1 MNQNIH
7 EEQKIEKSFDIDLF
21 KRLFKF
27 TRPYLP
33 VFIICI
39 LLLFFI
45 TAVDLVR
52 PYLIKVVIDDYIN
65 AWEEPMVSSIEA
77 LPHDPDKLSVVKYN
91 DQYFVRE
98 SELRTYIQD
107 DFVDY
112 LKSQDPEKGQ
122 DIEKALKGLSPGS
135 AKNDS
140 KDRSLAE
147 FLNPLKENGVTW
159 AQFIDPE
166 MKYQLFM
173 HEGNQYLTGGV
184 IPSNADID
192 TRQIENNILYADED
206 LIHLTTLT
214 EDDYH
219 AFRVADINGIM
230 KVIMTFVIILVGG
243 FLLNYLQALLLNYA
257 AQRQIYEMRQAL
269 FNHLMHQSL
278 SFFDKNPV
286 GRLVTRVTND
296 MKNISDMYTN
306 VLINAFKDVLLL
318 GGTIFV
324 MFALN
329 AKLALVSLITF
340 PLIGLAAW
348 RFRMKAREAHRAVKV
363 KIAKINSALS
373 ENISGMKIIQ
383 IFDQQAAIKDAFKKV
398 NDEHLEVSLDEI
410 RVFAIFRP
418 TMNLIYSLTLAIL
431 IWYGGGKALQGALE
445 LGVLFAFI
453 NYTEQFYRP
462 IFDLSEKFNI
472 LQSAMASAERI
483 FLLFDTNEGIEE
495 VNAPI
500 RLEPFRGEIEFKNV
514 WFSYDE
520 DNWVLKDVSF
530 KVEPGDTVAFVGAT
544 GSGKT
549 TIISLLNRFYD
560 IQKGQIL
567 VDGFDIKTLSLDDL
581 RGKIGMVL
589 QDVFL
594 FAGDIKGNIRLNQ
607 RDMPMECLESVARHV
622 NADPF
627 IKKLPGGYDEPV
639 QERGSTLSAGQRQL
653 LSFARALAFNPDV
666 LILDEAT
673 ANIDTETEQLI
684 QDAIDKVVRDR
695 TTIVVAHRL
704 STIQNSDKIIVL
716 HKGEI
721 REVGTHDELLSHEGI
736 YHNLFQLQYK

>member
-1 MNQNIH
+1 MNNNYH
-7 EEQKIEKSFDIDLF
+7 EEQTIEKSFDIELF

-27 TRPYLP
+27 TKPYVP
-33 VFIICI
+33 VLLLCI
-39 LLLFFI
+39 VLLFFI
-45 TAVDLVR
+45 TAVDLIR

-65 AWEEPMVSSIEA
+65 AWEEPMQQTREDLSRAIPSVHSVHYGDWYYTRKSDLENYI
-77 LPHDPDKLSVVKYN
+77 DK
-91 DQYFVRE
+91 
-98 SELRTYIQD
+98 ELLNQPSPISFS
-107 DFVDY
+107 DF
-112 LKSQDPEKGQ
+112 
-122 DIEKALKGLSPGS
+122 
-135 AKNDS
+135 DS
-140 KDRSLAE
+140 KIRYLRDQDVA
-147 FLNPLKENGVTW
+147 W
-159 AQFIDPE
+159 ANTVDPNVSF
-166 MKYQLFM
+166 QLFTA
-173 HEGNQYLTGGV
+173 EGRHYLVKDILPDGV
-184 IPSNADID
+184 EPDIS
-192 TRQIENNILYADED
+192 QIDHGLIFAGDETIYAEYLSDAEYQNFRANDIKGVLNVVILF
-206 LIHLTTLT
+206 
-214 EDDYH
+214 
-219 AFRVADINGIM
+219 AFVL
-230 KVIMTFVIILVGG
+230 FGG
-243 FLLNYLQALLLNYA
+243 FILNYIQALLLNYA
-257 AQRQIYEMRQAL
+257 AQRQIFHMRQAL
-269 FNHLMHQSL
+269 FDHLMHQSL
-278 SFFDKNPV
+278 SFFDRNPV

-296 MKNISDMYTN
+296 MKNISEMYTN

-318 GGTIFV
+318 GGTVFV

-329 AKLALVSLITF
+329 PKLAVVSLVTF

-348 RFRMKAREAHRAVKV
+348 RFRTKAREAHRAVKV
-363 KIAKINSALS
+363 KIARINASLS

-383 IFDQQAAIKDAFKKV
+383 IFDQQDAIKKDFRAI
-398 NDEHLEVSLDEI
+398 NEDHLMASLEEI

-418 TMNLIYSLTLAIL
+418 AMNLIYSLTLAIL
-431 IWYGGGKALQGALE
+431 IWYGGGKAIQGALE

-483 FLLFDTNEGIEE
+483 FLLFDTDEIIKEIE
-495 VNAPI
+495 APVK
-500 RLEPFRGEIEFKNV
+500 LEPFRGEIEFRNV
-514 WFSYDE
+514 WFCYE
-520 DNWVLKDVSF
+520 PNNWVLKDVSF
-530 KVEPGDTVAFVGAT
+530 MVKPGDTVAFVGAT

-567 VDGFDIKTLSLDDL
+567 IDGHDIKDLALDDL

-627 IKKLPGGYDEPV
+627 IKKLPNGYDEPV

-673 ANIDTETEQLI
+673 ANIDTETEHLI
-684 QDAIDKVVRDR
+684 QDAIDKIVRDR

-704 STIQNSDKIIVL
+704 STIQNADNIIVL
-716 HKGEI
+716 HKGEV
-721 REVGTHDELLSHEGI
+721 RESGTHDQLLEQEGI
-736 YHNLFQLQYK
+736 YHNLFLLQYK

>member
-1 MNQNIH
+1 MQHDFH
-7 EEQKIEKSFDIDLF
+7 EEQTIEKSFDLELF

-27 TRPYLP
+27 TKPYMPIFVL
-33 VFIICI
+33 CI

-45 TAVDLVR
+45 TAVDLIR

-65 AWEEPMVSSIEA
+65 AWQEPMVMTLDDTTKSLPTLHSVKLGDWYYLRVDELEKYIDDELIPQPSPMSFVGIEDKITYLAKQNVSWATSMDPGLQSQLFFYDGRQYLIHTILPEDAA
-77 LPHDPDKLSVVKYN
+77 LGYEQIDNFYLSVNGEVI
-91 DQYFVRE
+91 
-98 SELRTYIQD
+98 SL
-107 DFVDY
+107 DY
-112 LKSQDPEKGQ
+112 LSETEYQAFRTQ
-122 DIEKALKGLSPGS
+122 DIK
-135 AKNDS
+135 
-140 KDRSLAE
+140 
-147 FLNPLKENGVTW
+147 
-159 AQFIDPE
+159 
-166 MKYQLFM
+166 
-173 HEGNQYLTGGV
+173 
-184 IPSNADID
+184 
-192 TRQIENNILYADED
+192 
-206 LIHLTTLT
+206 
-214 EDDYH
+214 
-219 AFRVADINGIM
+219 GIM
-230 KVIMTFVIILVGG
+230 KVIVTFVIVLVAG

-257 AQRQIYEMRQAL
+257 AQRQIYHMRQAL
-269 FNHLMHQSL
+269 FKHLMHQSL
-278 SFFDKNPV
+278 AFFDQNPV

-296 MKNISDMYTN
+296 MKNISEMYTN
-306 VLINAFKDVLLL
+306 VLINAFKDFLLL
-318 GGTIFV
+318 IGTIFV

-329 AKLALVSLITF
+329 PRLALVSLITF

-348 RFRMKAREAHRAVKV
+348 RFRAKAREAHRSVKV
-363 KIAKINSALS
+363 KIAKINASLS
-373 ENISGMKIIQ
+373 ENISGMKLIQ
-383 IFDQQAAIKDAFKKV
+383 IFDQQQSIKEDFRAINED
-398 NDEHLEVSLDEI
+398 HLMASLEEI

-418 TMNLIYSLTLAIL
+418 AMNVIYSLTLAIL
-431 IWYGGGKALQGALE
+431 IWYGGGRAIQGALE

-483 FLLFDTNEGIEE
+483 FLLFDKDE
-495 VNAPI
+495 VIHEVESPI
-500 RLEPFRGEIEFKNV
+500 TLDNFKGEIEFKNV
-514 WFSYDE
+514 WFAYE
-520 DNWVLKDVSF
+520 TDNWVLKDVSF
-530 KVEPGDTVAFVGAT
+530 KVQPGDTVAFVGAT

-567 VDGFDIKTLSLDDL
+567 VDGQDIKTLNLNDL

-607 RDMPMECLESVARHV
+607 RDMPLDCLESVARHV

-684 QDAIDKVVRDR
+684 QDAITRIVQNR

-704 STIQNSDKIIVL
+704 STIQNADKIIVL
-716 HKGEI
+716 HKGEV
-721 REVGTHDELLSHEGI
+721 RETGTHDELLAYEGI
-736 YHNLFQLQYK
+736 YHNLFLLQYK